1 MCVMRAHVDAQDWSQ
16 GDACEACRWQL
27 DLRSDEARRAATKKM
42 DSNAMVSDTTGRL
55 EIRWETDPE
64 TRRSTLV
71 WKVDGWKASQE
82 RGLLSSEGSRI
93 HYEIASTRCKFD
105 L

>member
-1 MCVMRAHVDAQDWSQ
+1 MATGSRIRRGKASSHKENGLSCDGIGHDWTVGDSMGDRSRNKEVDA
-16 GDACEACRWQL
+16 G
-27 DLRSDEARRAATKKM
+27 
-42 DSNAMVSDTTGRL
+42 
-55 EIRWETDPE
+55 
-64 TRRSTLV
+64 
-71 WKVDGWKASQE
+71 VDGWKASQE